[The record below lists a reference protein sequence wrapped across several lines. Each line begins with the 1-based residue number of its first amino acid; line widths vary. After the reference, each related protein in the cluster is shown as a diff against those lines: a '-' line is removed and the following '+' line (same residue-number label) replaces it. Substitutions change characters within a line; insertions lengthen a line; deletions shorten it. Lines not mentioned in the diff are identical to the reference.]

1 MLQYNLTVERQL
13 PSDMA
18 LTLAYGGS
26 RGLNLMQT
34 VDANHTIPQVQPD
47 GRQFWTGTDPRAN
60 LNWNSI

>member
-34 VDANHTIPQVQPD
+34 VDANHTIPQVLPD